1 MEISQNDLLQ
11 KQILQEIAKRE
22 QILKATY
29 QNVKK
34 LKEENKLFED
44 VLDDYNN
51 YFNYIITEKEKQYAS
66 LKLIKEYLDDLVNNT
81 SIMREK
87 SFLLKNDQLDI
98 LHALT
103 LKRQEIEEL
112 IK

>member
-1 MEISQNDLLQ
+1 
-11 KQILQEIAKRE
+11 
-22 QILKATY
+22 
-29 QNVKK
+29 
-34 LKEENKLFED
+34 
-44 VLDDYNN
+44 
-51 YFNYIITEKEKQYAS
+51 
-66 LKLIKEYLDDLVNNT
+66 
-81 SIMREK
+81 MREK